1 MQLFVWQDT
10 GCYTLHSCRA
20 LVVSKSCP
28 YKVCVPEPTP
38 SSQLPFNSGSSFF
51 RLVEHIEPLDSLTN
65 SHVPSCAMLRSG
77 QPLSGC
83 NGAHGSCSPFSRA
96 RWLLIGGAARPRP
109 LQAQHHCT
117 FDIFFMSLVHTGF
130 SQLWIQ
136 PVRFPRLPQTSAP
149 SPRKVPHD

>member
-1 MQLFVWQDT
+1 M
-10 GCYTLHSCRA
+10 
-20 LVVSKSCP
+20 
-28 YKVCVPEPTP
+28 CVPEPTP
-38 SSQLPFNSGSSFF
+38 NLQLPFNSGSSFL

-83 NGAHGSCSPFSRA
+83 NGVHGSCSPFSRA

-117 FDIFFMSLVHTGF
+117 FDIFSCLWFTLVFPNCGF
-130 SQLWIQ
+130 SQCVSRGSHRRPPHL
-136 PVRFPRLPQTSAP
+136 RERLP
-149 SPRKVPHD
+149 HDRGQWLLARLPNGGGACSRSWRAWLVIGW